1 MYRKIFRVILA
12 RGFPKGYS
20 NRTSQKQV
28 QIARAPDPYSL
39 NTKTCGTQSGLGSY
53 RLVIQRRGST
63 PSPNRLNPGI
73 SSTSLL
79 SNDQYEDFH
88 TNSLGRGQNKMMGK
102 DQFNDLA
109 LHRSIS
115 PLLKR

>member
-1 MYRKIFRVILA
+1 MISLSY
-12 RGFPKGYS
+12 RGFPKRYS
-20 NRTSQKQV
+20 SRGSQKQV
-28 QIARAPDPYSL
+28 LIERSPDHCAH
-39 NTKTCGTQSGLGSY
+39 NTKTCGTQSGHSSF
-53 RLVIQRRGST
+53 RLVIKRRGST

-79 SNDQYEDFH
+79 SNDLYEDFH
-88 TNSLGRGQNKMMGK
+88 TNSLGRGQNRSVLKEHL
-102 DQFNDLA
+102 NDLA